1 MSSNDYPGSS
11 VGRRSSS
18 NRGLRPAGRGATYLC
33 LILWVGCVTL
43 WRSDSLP
50 KDYQEL
56 SLKELVALVGDHG
69 VIVIRKVY
77 QHLRQNGQLVEAGRY
92 IFRQI
97 DQQRELYETVSLI
110 NVLHLYQLTGDQQAH
125 RLFVKLLTEKRRA
138 IIELAWQIATI
149 MPSPAMARAIAGAIS
164 EAVEEGREKSLFL
177 PQVASAVT
185 ANRVKGVYTLLRA
198 GLNYTH
204 HESFAQAMLTSDPK
218 RATTDFTAY
227 LSRASIDELRQQS
240 PTSVDVYVCMVIL
253 RHLERQTL
261 SPHDRNFA
269 VLFWYAISRNPGLS
283 ELASRILEG
292 YYGKHAA
299 SLAQMLARLPYWA
312 QFAFVGNIGRR
323 LTPASRQFLVVLQQK
338 TSGVDVIDEIN
349 QVIR

>member
-1 MSSNDYPGSS
+1 M
-11 VGRRSSS
+11 
-18 NRGLRPAGRGATYLC
+18 
-33 LILWVGCVTL
+33 
-43 WRSDSLP
+43 WRADSLP
-50 KDYQEL
+50 KDYQGL
-56 SLKELVALVGDHG
+56 SVEELVALVRDHG
-69 VIVIRKVY
+69 VRVIRKVY
-77 QHLRQNGQLVEAGRY
+77 LHLRQTDQLPEAGRY
-92 IFRQI
+92 IFQQI
-97 DQQRELYETVSLI
+97 DKQREVYETVALI
-110 NVLHLYQLTGDQQAH
+110 NVLHLYQLTGDRQAH
-125 RLFVKLLTEKRRA
+125 RMFVKLLTEKRRA
-138 IIELAWQIATI
+138 VTELAWQVATI

-164 EAVEEGREKSLFL
+164 GAIEGGREKSLFL

-185 ANRVKGVYTLLRA
+185 ANQVEGVYTLLRA

-204 HESFAQAMLTSDPK
+204 HESFAQAMATTAPK
-218 RATTDFTAY
+218 RATSDFVAY

-240 PTSVDVYVCMVIL
+240 PTSVNVYVCLVIL

-269 VLFWYAISRNPGLS
+269 VLFWYAISRNPDLS

-292 YYGKHAA
+292 YYGKHTD

-312 QFAFVGNIGRR
+312 QFAFVGNVGRR
-323 LTPASRQFLVVLQQK
+323 LTPVSRQFLVVLQQK

>member
-1 MSSNDYPGSS
+1 MLLS
-11 VGRRSSS
+11 
-18 NRGLRPAGRGATYLC
+18 ACA
-33 LILWVGCVTL
+33 TL
-43 WRSDSLP
+43 WRTDSLP
-50 KDYQEL
+50 KDYQGL
-56 SLKELVALVGDHG
+56 SVSELVALVRDHD
-69 VIVIRKVY
+69 VRVMRKVY
-77 QHLRQNGQLVEAGRY
+77 QHLRESDQLAEAGRY

-97 DQQRELYETVSLI
+97 DEQRESYETISLI
-110 NVLHLYQLTGDQQAH
+110 NVLHLYQLTGDRQAH

-138 IIELAWQIATI
+138 VIELAWQIATI
-149 MPSPAMARAIAGAIS
+149 MPSPAMARAIAATIS
-164 EAVEEGREKSLFL
+164 ETIEEQREKSLFI

-185 ANRVKGVYTLLRA
+185 ANRVEGVYTLLRA
-198 GLNYTH
+198 GLNNTH
-204 HESFAQAMLTSDPK
+204 HESFARAMATSDPK
-218 RATTDFTAY
+218 RAASDFTAY

-240 PTSVDVYVCMVIL
+240 PTSVSVYVCMVIL
-253 RHLERQTL
+253 RHLERQSL
-261 SPHDRNFA
+261 SPYDRNFA

-292 YYGKHAA
+292 YYGKHAD

-312 QFAFVGNIGRR
+312 QFAFVGNVGRR